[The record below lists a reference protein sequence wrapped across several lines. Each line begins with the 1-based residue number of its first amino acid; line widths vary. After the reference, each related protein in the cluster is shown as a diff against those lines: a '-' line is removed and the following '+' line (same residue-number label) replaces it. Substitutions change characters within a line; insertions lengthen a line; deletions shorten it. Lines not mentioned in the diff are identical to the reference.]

1 MTFYSLSNLNSG
13 IFSFFPAFEKK
24 MIKSLVKIPWLFD
37 KILVTLSIR
46 LFSLHMTIMNN
57 NLWKLFK
64 VLHEKI
70 HKNQQNYMYF
80 SYNSKSLIHINS
92 NMALL
97 RVRNHLWIIYKNIL
111 DNRAKTGA
119 PSMFIWNTL
128 VWFGIMVVSLSNLDV
143 MNFTNLL
150 TRSRVEFPK
159 ILLSFQGVF

>member
-1 MTFYSLSNLNSG
+1 
-13 IFSFFPAFEKK
+13 

-70 HKNQQNYMYF
+70 QKNQQNYVYF
-80 SYNSKSLIHINS
+80 SYNSKSLIHTNS

-119 PSMFIWNTL
+119 SSMFIWNTL
-128 VWFGIMVVSLSNLDV
+128 VWIGIMVVSLSNLDV

-150 TRSRVEFPK
+150 TRSRVEFRK